1 MSVEDSTGLELAW
14 RIHAVRSSLCG
25 VCMPGERDR
34 LRAMLVELLAERDRR
49 SIDIEDIR

>member
-1 MSVEDSTGLELAW
+1 MSVENITGLELAW

-34 LRAMLVELLAERDRR
+34 LRSMLVELLAERDRR
-49 SIDIEDIR
+49 AK